1 MNDRIYIEGGH
12 QLKGSIR
19 IQGSK
24 NAALPMLAAAL
35 LNRGTTKLYHC
46 PKIADVD
53 CMLDILKS
61 LGCEAKWEEGAVR
74 VDSSQ
79 ADSWDILNGGVAC
92 TFWRSQSSL
101 SGRVCHWKA
110 AP

>member
-1 MNDRIYIEGGH
+1 MTSLLVSGAHG
-12 QLKGSIR
+12 LKGDLR

-61 LGCEAKWEEGAVR
+61 LGCEAKWE
-74 VDSSQ
+74 
-79 ADSWDILNGGVAC
+79 GGRCAHGFL
-92 TFWRSQSSL
+92 T
-101 SGRVCHWKA
+101 GR
-110 AP
+110 